1 MGRGEG
7 EQGSLRNWEAR
18 FPDLEGLVGVRKE
31 SFTTV
36 QGSHAHETLRTCIG
50 RPYAQGMTANI
61 YWGGGGQR

>member
-18 FPDLEGLVGVRKE
+18 FPDLEGLVGVRKK

-36 QGSHAHETLRTCIG
+36 QGTML
-50 RPYAQGMTANI
+50 I
-61 YWGGGGQR
+61 YPGDDC